1 MSSGESSNKKPYVT
15 AGDYAFATPELYD
28 QLVRQVSGFKPLLG
42 DVIYVRPTADGK
54 SLEMPVLGNFGKL
67 GDKPPGS
74 YALRKTIDPTVLQ
87 RTLREMID
95 KSQS

>member
-1 MSSGESSNKKPYVT
+1 
-15 AGDYAFATPELYD
+15 
-28 QLVRQVSGFKPLLG
+28 LVKQVSGFKPLLG

-54 SLEMPVLGNFGKL
+54 SLEMPVLGNYGKL

-74 YALRKTIDPTVLQ
+74 YALRKTIDPTILQ